1 MKLTNTWKHALVG
14 LVAGLVLTL
23 ITWLLQMVLTGSYA
37 VFFIMA
43 FALVTV
49 VWEFNQKGRLLD
61 SIVDIIAGNAMFIL
75 PFWIFGM
82 I

>member
-14 LVAGLVLTL
+14 LVSGLVLTL

-37 VFFIMA
+37 IFFIMA

-49 VWEFNQKGRLLD
+49 VWEVNQKGRLLD